1 MTRPDEQPG
10 SDTPAA
16 YRDNPQGIAEQTRAV
31 GRMVDV
37 WRRSDGTFLQEILT
51 LQRVFGVE
59 GGAIGLLH
67 EGRLRPIATSSRT
80 LRIDPEPAGELCAL
94 ALQHDGLALVDDAA
108 QERTPDARSVAAA
121 GLRFW
126 ASRPIHSWDGYRIGA
141 VHLFDSRPL
150 DLVPSQL
157 DLVQD
162 VARRVEQHLWTTTTP
177 FGGSRD
183 DRRRLVG

>member
-1 MTRPDEQPG
+1 MVGDWSRFDG
-10 SDTPAA
+10 SFA
-16 YRDNPQGIAEQTRAV
+16 
-31 GRMVDV
+31 
-37 WRRSDGTFLQEILT
+37 QEILT
-51 LQRVFGVE
+51 LQQVFGVE
-59 GGAIGLLH
+59 GGAVGLLH
-67 EGRLRPIATSSRT
+67 EGRLRPVATSSRT

-94 ALQHDGLALVDDAA
+94 ALQHDGLALVNDAA
-108 QERTPDARSVAAA
+108 QERTPGARSVAAA

-162 VARRVEQHLWTTTTP
+162 VARRVEQHLWTAMP
-177 FGGSRD
+177 QRSGESRES
-183 DRRRLVG
+183 RRRLAG